1 MGLSSP
7 VPIGTGRGCVEPSA
21 LLAEPSALLNVF
33 FLTVSNAP
41 LFVQIEHTTTAFSR
55 RRKSGLRGKKEAA
68 QAFLQGHVPVAQA
81 ASL

>member
-1 MGLSSP
+1 VGGLSP

-21 LLAEPSALLNVF
+21 LLAELSALLNVF
-33 FLTVSNAP
+33 FLTVSNVP
-41 LFVQIEHTTTAFSR
+41 LFARIEHTTTAFSR
-55 RRKSGLRGKKEAA
+55 RHKSGLQGKKEAA